1 MEVEPLMV
9 VMVDEWKQS
18 NTPRFWEWAWEHY
31 PETMKFLVL
40 VESRRQDI
48 DLPEDPTTW
57 TESRLY
63 ENPN

>member
-1 MEVEPLMV
+1 MEIEPLRV
-9 VMVDEWKQS
+9 VMVDEWERS
-18 NTPRFWEWAWEHY
+18 GTPRFWDWAWEHY
-31 PETMKFLVL
+31 PETMSFLVL
-40 VESRRQDI
+40 VESRTQDK